1 MRLGESFKLVCEFF
15 DTLLVCTLGLC
26 AVVHCSFIVQMGLGS
41 GLMGGL
47 TAFGA
52 VLGRVLGTLSKL
64 PIAIGVWVLL
74 AVAAFR
80 S

>member
-1 MRLGESFKLVCEFF
+1 MVLLVRF
-15 DTLLVCTLGLC
+15 LVSSLVCTLGLC

-52 VLGRVLGTLSKL
+52 VLGLVLGTCPPLFVLS
-64 PIAIGVWVLL
+64 GH
-74 AVAAFR
+74 AA
-80 S
+80 SLTPY